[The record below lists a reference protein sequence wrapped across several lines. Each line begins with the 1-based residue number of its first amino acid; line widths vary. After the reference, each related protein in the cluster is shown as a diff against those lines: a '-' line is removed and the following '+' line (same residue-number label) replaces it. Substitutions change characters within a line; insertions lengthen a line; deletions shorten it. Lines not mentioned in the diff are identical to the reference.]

1 MSKGRSHKILSTPDN
16 NEENL
21 GNNNERKIMRRDN
34 ERQRR
39 EQMASLYSSLRLLLP
54 LEFIKG
60 KRSVSDLINEAANYI
75 KHMTEKIQGLQV
87 ERDQLKNPSNST
99 AFIPGIES
107 SNNCSLNYVTVRVSE
122 AGIEI
127 LMSSWLREE
136 GFLLSKVLELLL
148 EEGLSVIRCS
158 SNKTN
163 ERLFLTIQ
171 SEVCDPTCFNLSELQ
186 QKLNAM
192 CNYG

>member
-148 EEGLSVIRCS
+148 EEGLSVIRCA
-158 SNKTN
+158 SNKTS

>member
-148 EEGLSVIRCS
+148 EEGLSVIRCA

-163 ERLFLTIQ
+163 ERFAIRLASIYL
-171 SEVCDPTCFNLSELQ
+171 SFNRS
-186 QKLNAM
+186 
-192 CNYG
+192 

>member
-1 MSKGRSHKILSTPDN
+1 
-16 NEENL
+16 
-21 GNNNERKIMRRDN
+21 MRRDI

-60 KRSVSDLINEAANYI
+60 KRSALDLINEAANYI

-87 ERDQLKNPSNST
+87 ERDQLKNLSNST

-107 SNNCSLNYVTVRVSE
+107 WNNCSLNYATVRVSE
-122 AGIEI
+122 AGVEI

-148 EEGLSVIRCS
+148 EEGLSVIRCA

>member
-1 MSKGRSHKILSTPDN
+1 
-16 NEENL
+16 
-21 GNNNERKIMRRDN
+21 
-34 ERQRR
+34 
-39 EQMASLYSSLRLLLP
+39 
-54 LEFIKG
+54 
-60 KRSVSDLINEAANYI
+60 
-75 KHMTEKIQGLQV
+75 MTQKIQGLQV

-107 SNNCSLNYVTVRVSE
+107 SNNCSLNYATVRVSE

-148 EEGLSVIRCS
+148 EEGLSVIRCA

-171 SEVCDPTCFNLSELQ
+171 SEVYLWFS
-186 QKLNAM
+186 
-192 CNYG
+192 NYFFISVFRV

>member
-1 MSKGRSHKILSTPDN
+1 MRGRSCVGTSKDKEGNKWPLSTHHFDCF
-16 NEENL
+16 
-21 GNNNERKIMRRDN
+21 
-34 ERQRR
+34 
-39 EQMASLYSSLRLLLP
+39 SLSNSSRSITSISFSSLIYM
-54 LEFIKG
+54 LEAHKG
-60 KRSVSDLINEAANYI
+60 KRSALDLINEAANYI

-87 ERDQLKNPSNST
+87 ERDQLKNLSNST

-107 SNNCSLNYVTVRVSE
+107 WNNCSLNYATVRVSE
-122 AGIEI
+122 AGVEI

-148 EEGLSVIRCS
+148 EEGLSVIRCA

-192 CNYG
+192 CNYGVCNSV

>member
-1 MSKGRSHKILSTPDN
+1 MSKGRSHKILATPDN

-21 GNNNERKIMRRDN
+21 SNNNERKIMRRDI

-60 KRSVSDLINEAANYI
+60 KRSASDLINEAANYI

-87 ERDQLKNPSNST
+87 ERDQLKNLSNST
-99 AFIPGIES
+99 AFIPGIEI
-107 SNNCSLNYVTVRVSE
+107 SNNCSLNYATVRVSE
-122 AGIEI
+122 AGVEI

-148 EEGLSVIRCS
+148 EEGLSVIRCA

-163 ERLFLTIQ
+163 QRLFLTIQ

>member
-148 EEGLSVIRCS
+148 EEGLSVIRCA

>member
-1 MSKGRSHKILSTPDN
+1 
-16 NEENL
+16 
-21 GNNNERKIMRRDN
+21 
-34 ERQRR
+34 
-39 EQMASLYSSLRLLLP
+39 MASLYSSLRLLLP

-148 EEGLSVIRCS
+148 EEGLSVIRCA

>member
-1 MSKGRSHKILSTPDN
+1 MSKGRSHKILATPDN

-21 GNNNERKIMRRDN
+21 SNNNERKIMRRDI

-39 EQMASLYSSLRLLLP
+39 EQMASLHSSLRLLLP

-60 KRSVSDLINEAANYI
+60 KRSASDLINEAANYI
-75 KHMTEKIQGLQV
+75 KRMTEKIQGLQV
-87 ERDQLKNPSNST
+87 ERDQLKNLSNST

-107 SNNCSLNYVTVRVSE
+107 SNNCSLNYATVRVSD
-122 AGIEI
+122 AGVEI

-148 EEGLSVIRCS
+148 EEGLSVIRCA